1 MYLLSASHRHRVV
14 VVGAGLWP
22 CRHCRCRCAA
32 MALAT
37 GVTSLLSSSLA
48 MVLSSSLSVVPPWS
62 MPGGGGGG
70 GGGGGRCH
78 CRRHLPH
85 RRLPHHLPRPVP
97 LVVVGDGGKGTYQK
111 LKSNCK
117 GQSTAR
123 R

>member
-1 MYLLSASHRHRVV
+1 MVV
-14 VVGAGLWP
+14 VVVT
-22 CRHCRCRCAA
+22 AA
-32 MALAT
+32 
-37 GVTSLLSSSLA
+37 
-48 MVLSSSLSVVPPWS
+48 VVIVVVEV
-62 MPGGGGGG
+62 GGGGG

-78 CRRHLPH
+78 HHHRLPH
-85 RRLPHHLPRPVP
+85 RLPRPVH